1 VSSGSWIVVRELW
14 FVIRG
19 SWIVVRGLWFVIRG
33 SIHYSRFTIHDSLF
47 TIHYSRFTIHD
58 SLFTI
63 HYSRFTSGL
72 GCSRI
77 YKSFG
82 CGVDGPISTF
92 MPFIVLYAWP
102 KLPMYGFSYH
112 HSKIV
117 SNTLFCAKLQFIVKA
132 PAAYKM
138 SAANRGLCGL
148 PASLTADTPPPAV
161 PRRQPPSLGPEL
173 AGSRE
178 LGRLLVGWALAHQS
192 PSIAN
197 LQLTRSVI
205 LSEP

>member
-1 VSSGSWIVVRELW
+1 
-14 FVIRG
+14 VIRG

-33 SIHYSRFTIHDSLF
+33 S
-47 TIHYSRFTIHD
+47 IHYSRFTIHD

-148 PASLTADTPPPAV
+148 PASLTADTPAPAV

-173 AGSRE
+173 TGSRE
-178 LGRLLVGWALAHQS
+178 LGRRSQPSVARCLLG
-192 PSIAN
+192 
-197 LQLTRSVI
+197 LTPASNNPKS
-205 LSEP
+205 L